1 MLTRMTKYTTLL
13 FIDQPSFPIN
23 FILRRFYVY
32 KLNYFFFF
40 NEVIKNWKSKT
51 ITTTFPVNILFET
64 FVFLCCVWRQ
74 PSEGNL
80 HSDGSCKIYI
90 FFFFFNNNR
99 DWWKVGLTSVDVFC
113 SLPNSYPPSLRIQS
127 IDLHRFDA
135 NISRSGLA
143 LDKTNE
149 KVRSLEIPSYNVLLE
164 KTINLRKVPERL
176 QPKKEEPKL
185 PEITKEL
192 WVGIEPQ
199 RFCSKRVSSQL
210 PE

>member
-1 MLTRMTKYTTLL
+1 M
-13 FIDQPSFPIN
+13 
-23 FILRRFYVY
+23 
-32 KLNYFFFF
+32 
-40 NEVIKNWKSKT
+40 
-51 ITTTFPVNILFET
+51 
-64 FVFLCCVWRQ
+64 
-74 PSEGNL
+74 
-80 HSDGSCKIYI
+80 
-90 FFFFFNNNR
+90 
-99 DWWKVGLTSVDVFC
+99 GLTSVDVFC
-113 SLPNSYPPSLRIQS
+113 SLPNSHPPSLRIQS

-192 WVGIEPQ
+192 WVGIEL
-199 RFCSKRVSSQL
+199 RGFVARGCLSNYLNTNGLRSTG
-210 PE
+210 